1 MYCIEILPKLRSLV
15 QDAPSLDSDPA
26 SQMSKLH
33 ASRHSRLALS
43 YVVQIDRDRLY
54 RMLVL
59 AKRVTLTLKPK
70 SPTGEDDKNTTRAST
85 SCWAYSSSASSF
97 KLRVANVTPL
107 RLHIDVGTS
116 KCINKYWLYEM

>member
-33 ASRHSRLALS
+33 ASRHSRLAPS

-70 SPTGEDDKNTTRAST
+70 SPTGDDYKIRPERPPAVRHTARLPLASN
-85 SCWAYSSSASSF
+85 
-97 KLRVANVTPL
+97 L
-107 RLHIDVGTS
+107 G
-116 KCINKYWLYEM
+116 